1 MDNQTYDI
9 VVSGGRVMD
18 PESGLDAVRNIGI
31 SGGAVEEIAEGP
43 LHGRDSID
51 AAGLVVAPGFV
62 DLHCHGLVRE
72 QDTIQVRDGV
82 TTGLELE
89 VGAADIESWY
99 AEHEGASLI
108 NFGASAGHIPIRMAH
123 HGDSGDFLP
132 VDAGAY
138 RESTD
143 EDVAEI
149 RRRVEAGLRAG
160 APAVGLGMQYTP
172 SASRWE
178 VLEVFRAA
186 AEYGASCHVHMR
198 GAGPNEPGGAIESLQ
213 EVIAAA
219 AITGA
224 PLHVVHVASTGM
236 RAAPRLLQMIGE
248 AQQRGLD
255 VTTECYPYTAG
266 MTSIQAA
273 TFNEGWQDLMEIDYG
288 DLEWPQ
294 TGERLTAESFAEY
307 RQTGGWVIM
316 HILPEDVMRTCV
328 TSPLTMIATD
338 AFVRDGK
345 GHPRTAGTYSR
356 MLGSYARDQ
365 GSMSIMDVL
374 RKSSLMPAQRLERRV
389 PAMKRK
395 GRIGVGADADLVI
408 FDPDSV
414 IDRATYPEPTTPP
427 AGIPHV
433 LVNGTP
439 VVRDG
444 LLQDVTPGKPVR
456 APTA

>member
-1 MDNQTYDI
+1 MDNHPYDI
-9 VVSGGRVMD
+9 VIAGGRVMD
-18 PESGLDAVRNIGI
+18 PESGLDAIKNLGI
-31 SGGAVEEIAEGP
+31 RDGAVDEITDGP
-43 LHGRDSID
+43 LQGRDCID
-51 AAGLVVAPGFV
+51 ASGLVVAPGFV
-62 DLHCHGLVRE
+62 DLHCHGLIRE
-72 QDTIQVRDGV
+72 QDAIQVRDGV

-89 VGAADIESWY
+89 VGAADVDSWY
-99 AEHEGASLI
+99 AAREGASLI
-108 NFGASAGHIPIRMAH
+108 NFGASAGHIPVRMAH
-123 HGDSGDFLP
+123 FGDSGDFLP

-149 RRRVEAGLRAG
+149 RRGIEAGLRAG

-198 GAGPNEPGGAIESLQ
+198 GAGRNEPGGAIESLQ

-273 TFNEGWQDLMEIDYG
+273 TFNEGWRELMEIDYG
-288 DLEWPQ
+288 DLEWPLN
-294 TGERLTAESFAEY
+294 GERLTADSFEEY
-307 RQTGGWVIM
+307 RKTGGWVIM
-316 HILPEDVMRTCV
+316 HIVPEDVVRACV

-365 GSMSIMDVL
+365 GAMSIMDVL
-374 RKSSLMPAQRLERRV
+374 RKSSLMPAQRLEQRV
-389 PAMKRK
+389 PAMKKK
-395 GRIGVGADADLVI
+395 GRINTGADADLVI
-408 FDPDSV
+408 FDPQSV
-414 IDRATYPEPTTPP
+414 IDTATYLEPTTPP

-433 LVNGTP
+433 LVNGSP
-439 VVRDG
+439 VVRNG
-444 LLQDVTPGKPVR
+444 MLHDVTPGKPVR
-456 APTA
+456 APTL

>member
-1 MDNQTYDI
+1 MNDQPYDMVI
-9 VVSGGRVMD
+9 SGGRVMD
-18 PESGLDAVRNIGI
+18 PESGLDTVSNVGI
-31 SGGAVEEIAEGP
+31 SGGAVAEIAEAP
-43 LHGRDSID
+43 LRGRDSID
-51 AAGLVVAPGFV
+51 ASGLVVAPGFI
-62 DLHCHGLVRE
+62 DLHSHGLLRE
-72 QDTIQVRDGV
+72 QDAIQVRDGV

-89 VGAADIESWY
+89 VGVADLESWY
-99 AEHEGASLI
+99 AAREGASLI
-108 NFGASAGHIPIRMAH
+108 NYGASAGHIPIRMAH
-123 HGDSGDFLP
+123 FGDSGDFLP

-138 RESTD
+138 SESTD
-143 EDVAEI
+143 DDVAEI

-186 AEYGASCHVHMR
+186 AQYGASCHVHMR
-198 GAGPNEPGGAIESLQ
+198 GAGPREPGGAIESLQ

-266 MTSIQAA
+266 ITSIQAA
-273 TFNEGWQDLMEIDYG
+273 TFNEGWQELMEIDYG

-294 TGERLTAESFAEY
+294 TGERLTADSFAKY
-307 RQTGGWVIM
+307 RKTSGWVIM
-316 HILPEDVMRTCV
+316 HILSEDVMRACV
-328 TSPLTMIATD
+328 INPLTMIATD
-338 AFVRDGK
+338 AYIRGGK

-356 MLGSYARDQ
+356 MLGSFAREQ
-365 GSMSIMDVL
+365 GAMSIMDVL

-389 PAMKRK
+389 PAMKKK
-395 GRIGVGADADLVI
+395 GRIAAGADADLVI
-408 FDPDSV
+408 FDPQTV
-414 IDRATYPEPTTPP
+414 IDKATYPDPTAPP
-427 AGIPHV
+427 VGIPHV

-439 VVRDG
+439 VVRSG
-444 LLQDVTPGKPVR
+444 VLQDVTPGKPVR

>member
-1 MDNQTYDI
+1 MGAHPYDMVI
-9 VVSGGRVMD
+9 SGGRVMD
-18 PESGLDAVRNIGI
+18 PESGLDAVRNVGI
-31 SGGAVEEIAEGP
+31 RGGAVDEIADGP
-43 LHGRDSID
+43 LRGRDSID

-62 DLHCHGLVRE
+62 DLHCHGLRPE
-72 QDTIQVRDGV
+72 QDAIQARDGV

-89 VGAADIESWY
+89 VGAADVDSWY
-99 AEHEGASLI
+99 AEREGASLI
-108 NFGASAGHIPIRMAH
+108 NYGASAGHIPIRMAH
-123 HGDSGDFLP
+123 FGDGGDFLP
-132 VDAGAY
+132 VDSGAY
-138 RESTD
+138 SKATD

-198 GAGPNEPGGAIESLQ
+198 GAGRNEPGGAVESLQ

-219 AITGA
+219 AVTGA

-236 RAAPRLLQMIGE
+236 RAAPRLLQVIAE
-248 AQQRGLD
+248 ARQRGLD

-266 MTSIQAA
+266 MTSIQSA
-273 TFNEGWQDLMEIDYG
+273 TFNEGWQELMEIDYG

-294 TGERLTAESFAEY
+294 NGERLTAGSFEEY
-307 RQTGGWVIM
+307 RRAGGWVIM
-316 HILPEDVMRTCV
+316 HIVPEDVVRTCV

-338 AFVRDGK
+338 AYVRDGK

-356 MLGSYARDQ
+356 MLGSFAREQ
-365 GSMSIMDVL
+365 GAMSIMEVL
-374 RKSSLMPAQRLERRV
+374 QKSSLMPARRLERRV

-395 GRIGVGADADLVI
+395 GRTAVGADADLVI
-408 FDPDSV
+408 FDPETV
-414 IDRATYPEPTTPP
+414 IDTATYPDPTAPP
-427 AGIPHV
+427 IGIPHV

-444 LLQDVTPGKPVR
+444 LLQDAAPGQPVR
-456 APTA
+456 APAA